1 MNKSPKPRIIFIT
14 GTDTGVGKTL
24 LTALLLSHLRETG
37 CRALAIKP
45 FCTGS
50 RSDAEILYSL
60 QAPDAPQIKNHP
72 AQRGTKIKN
81 PFALDQINPFY
92 FPEPLAPLIAARIHR
107 RRITLSQTVKHVRRI
122 AALLRGSG
130 QSSTVPS
137 RHDFIIPSFQR
148 SNPPPLHRSITPFL
162 LIEGAGGLLTPLGE
176 GFNILDLISV
186 LSGITGRAS
195 SIQHPVSSIQ
205 TILVAPNRLGTINH
219 TLLTVQALQH
229 ARPPHSR
236 NTEHG
241 TRNTRSIMQHTCHQ
255 SLRVVLMSTMPPQHS
270 TPDTRHNRTVLSELL
285 APIPVFEPPFLGP
298 NPMPIRA
305 LKKNQ
310 KKTKKTLALILD
322 SVKLSSVAPQQPRGK
337 KKKCL

>member
-195 SIQHPVSSIQ
+195 SIQHP
-205 TILVAPNRLGTINH
+205 NH
-219 TLLTVQALQH
+219 PRRPQPLRHDQPHPPHRPGAST
-229 ARPPHSR
+229 RPPPSF
-236 NTEHG
+236 TEHG
-241 TRNTRSIMQHTCHQ
+241 TRNTEHAFDHATY
-255 SLRVVLMSTMPPQHS
+255 VPPI
-270 TPDTRHNRTVLSELL
+270 T
-285 APIPVFEPPFLGP
+285 
-298 NPMPIRA
+298 
-305 LKKNQ
+305 
-310 KKTKKTLALILD
+310 
-322 SVKLSSVAPQQPRGK
+322 
-337 KKKCL
+337 